1 MGALNTVTKVT
12 LRVMAR
18 QIVIVAILV
27 VVAIVYHVPS
37 TLLPPEGTESWLFF
51 DGVCNLCDGFV
62 NFVADGDSARNVR
75 FGPIQKHTELLEQRG
90 APTDLSTVVLVQGD
104 RFYTQSTAALR
115 TLAQMD
121 QPWRS
126 LSAAYIIPA
135 PLRDFAYGVIGRN
148 RYRMFGKQATCRKP
162 SGAFKSRFLGHE
174 SEAAKPSF
182 AAGAAAGAAAG
193 DEL

>member
-1 MGALNTVTKVT
+1 MRGSRARRIARMVKMKLAGLT
-12 LRVMAR
+12 LA
-18 QIVIVAILV
+18 VIVGI
-27 VVAIVYHVPS
+27 IYHVPP
-37 TLLPPEGTESWLFF
+37 TLLPPEGTPTWLFF

-75 FGPIQKHTELLEQRG
+75 FGAIQKHTELLEQRG

-104 RFYTQSTAALR
+104 HFYTQSTAALR

-126 LSAAYIIPA
+126 LSALHVIPPA
-135 PLRDFAYGVIGRN
+135 VRDFAYGVIARN

-162 SGAFKSRFLGHE
+162 SGAFKSRFLEHE
-174 SEAAKPSF
+174 SEAVTPSF
-182 AAGAAAGAAAG
+182 AAEAGAGAKTS